1 MPTLRDI
8 ASAAGV
14 SPATASRALG
24 GHTAVAPATRRRVQ
38 LAARRLG
45 WRPDP
50 LLRALARY
58 RWPGGR
64 KAAPASIILLCDR
77 WTRLNQAKLAA
88 AHERAAALGW
98 RLQIH
103 TAWDPRLQA
112 SGIIVDMHEDC
123 HADLPWDRLP
133 VVCVG
138 EGRVPVAC
146 DRVGTD
152 WRQVFDLVR
161 ARLPGRRLGC
171 AVFAFAGAGLT
182 RTMHAEALLLHDESG
197 GPPPLRVAG
206 PEDAGRL
213 AAWLRRHRPDAVL
226 CADQHVPR
234 LLQGS
239 GVPAIRIGGPRGPDL
254 QLAQRMAQ
262 AIDLLHA
269 RLLAGQARTLPV
281 TVQLPGRWDDVG
293 SSVGRT
299 GP

>member
-24 GHTAVAPATRRRVQ
+24 GHLAVAADTRRRVQ
-38 LAARRLG
+38 SAARRLG

-50 LLRALARY
+50 MLRALARY

-64 KAAPASIILLCDR
+64 RTAPASVIVLCDR

-88 AHERAAALGW
+88 AHERAATLGW

-103 TAWDPRLQA
+103 TAWDPRLHA
-112 SGIIVDMHEDC
+112 AGIIVDMHEDC
-123 HADLPWDRLP
+123 RADLPWDRLP

-161 ARLPGRRLGC
+161 ARLPGRHLGC
-171 AVFAFAGAGLT
+171 AVFSFVGAGLI
-182 RTMHAEALLLHDESG
+182 RTMHAEALLLHAESG

-213 AAWLRRHRPDAVL
+213 AAWIRRYRPEAVL

-254 QLAQRMAQ
+254 QLPQRMAQ

-269 RLLAGQARTLPV
+269 RLLAGKARTLPV
-281 TVQLPGRWDDVG
+281 TVLVPGRWDDVG
-293 SSVGRT
+293 PSVGRT
-299 GP
+299 AP